1 MMLVYVPFATG
12 LFCATALIVGFA
24 ATVLRDNYRF
34 WPPGT
39 DERKRRVY
47 LFCSNGF
54 VLCALSTTVLDA
66 GSWMIPLWSRV
77 GGGVVAIFA
86 LGLLIKSGFDL
97 GEEES
102 EGRVGELRT
111 DGLYR
116 YTRNPQNLGGIL
128 FFWSLAVVS
137 ASFLVTI
144 LASVLTIW
152 MVVQSFIEEPWLRE
166 QYDGYAEYARTV
178 PRFIGIRSVRRAVDT
193 IRSARADTG
202 S

>member
-1 MMLVYVPFATG
+1 MLAYVPFAG
-12 LFCATALIVGFA
+12 GVLCATVLLVGFA
-24 ATVLRDNYRF
+24 ATAFTDSYRF

-39 DERKRRVY
+39 DEGKRSVY

-54 VLCALSTTVLDA
+54 LLCTLSTTVLDA
-66 GSWMIPLWSRV
+66 GSVTIPLWSRV
-77 GGGVVAIFA
+77 VGGVVVVFA
-86 LGLLIKSGFDL
+86 VGLLMRSAFEL
-97 GEEES
+97 GEEET

-137 ASFLVTI
+137 ASLLVAI
-144 LASVLTIW
+144 LASAVTIW
-152 MVVQSFIEEPWLRE
+152 MVVQSRIEEPWLQE
-166 QYDGYAEYARTV
+166 KYDGYAEYARTV
-178 PRFIGIRSVRRAVDT
+178 PRFIGIRSLRRVVET
-193 IRSARADTG
+193 IRSARTDTD

>member
-1 MMLVYVPFATG
+1 MMLVYVPFAAG
-12 LFCATALIVGFA
+12 LLCATALLVGFG
-24 ATVLRDNYRF
+24 ATVVWDNYRF

-39 DERKRRVY
+39 DEGKRRVY
-47 LFCSNGF
+47 LLCSNGF
-54 VLCALSTTVLDA
+54 LLCAFSTTVLDA
-66 GSWMIPLWSRV
+66 GSVTIPLWSRV
-77 GGGVVAIFA
+77 VGGVVVVLAV
-86 LGLLIKSGFDL
+86 GLLMRSASDL
-97 GEEES
+97 GEEET

-128 FFWSLAVVS
+128 FFCSLAVVS
-137 ASFLVTI
+137 ASLLTAI
-144 LASVLTIW
+144 LASFLTIW
-152 MVVQSFIEEPWLRE
+152 MVVQSLIEEPWLRE

-193 IRSARADTG
+193 IRSARADTD